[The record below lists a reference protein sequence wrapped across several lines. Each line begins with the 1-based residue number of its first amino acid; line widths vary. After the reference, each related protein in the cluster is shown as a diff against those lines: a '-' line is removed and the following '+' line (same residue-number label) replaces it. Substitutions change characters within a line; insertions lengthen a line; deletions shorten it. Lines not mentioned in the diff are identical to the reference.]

1 MRSTFKVLFYLKR
14 NKNKDQK
21 VVPVMGRITVN
32 GSIAQFS
39 AKLSV
44 PEMLWEVS
52 GGRAKGRSLEADRI
66 NRHLDNIRT
75 QIGKHYQDICDRESY
90 VTAEKVKNAYLG
102 FGEKYRLL
110 LEAFE
115 KFTGDLKKRV
125 GIDRCHGTWN
135 RYYKSIDHLRTFM
148 RKEYNVSDMPLAELE
163 QSFIEQYHVYLKS
176 DLGLKPTTVSGY
188 LKCLKYVVKIAF
200 NNGWMPRNPF
210 SLYQYT
216 APNPERSFLTEDE
229 LRRMMTTEL
238 RYKRQ
243 DYNRDM
249 FLFSCFTGICYAD
262 MASLTYDRIEQDAQG
277 EWWISGN
284 RQKTETK
291 YVVKLLPYALFILNK
306 YRGLTGDGRVFA
318 MSTLDSIDD
327 SLKNIARDD
336 RVSLMFMIRGSGN
349 VIRINGRARI
359 TDDPDLRASFTHDG
373 KQPRT
378 VIVIRIAEVYF
389 QCARAVIRAGLW
401 SGQDDSAG
409 LPTPGQ
415 ILASLTDNEV
425 GGDAYD
431 TAWPIRAAQTMW

>member
-14 NKNKDQK
+14 NKCKDQK

-44 PEMLWEVS
+44 PETLWEVS

-75 QIGKHYQDICDRESY
+75 QIGKHYQDICNRESY

-115 KFTGDLKKRV
+115 KFTADLKKRV
-125 GIDRCHGTWN
+125 GIDRCHGTWK
-135 RYYKSIDHLRTFM
+135 RYYKSIDHLRAFM

-176 DLGLKPTTVSGY
+176 DLGLKPMTVSGY
-188 LKCLKYVVKIAF
+188 LTCLKYVVKIAF

-229 LRRMMTTEL
+229 LHRMMTTEL

-262 MASLTYDRIEQDAQG
+262 MASLTYDQIEQDAQG

-284 RQKTETK
+284 R
-291 YVVKLLPYALFILNK
+291 LLAEQA
-306 YRGLTGDGRVFA
+306 GRE
-318 MSTLDSIDD
+318 
-327 SLKNIARDD
+327 NR
-336 RVSLMFMIRGSGN
+336 
-349 VIRINGRARI
+349 
-359 TDDPDLRASFTHDG
+359 
-373 KQPRT
+373 
-378 VIVIRIAEVYF
+378 
-389 QCARAVIRAGLW
+389 
-401 SGQDDSAG
+401 
-409 LPTPGQ
+409 
-415 ILASLTDNEV
+415 
-425 GGDAYD
+425 
-431 TAWPIRAAQTMW
+431 

>member
-14 NKNKDQK
+14 NKDKDQK

-115 KFTGDLKKRV
+115 KFTANLKKRV

-284 RQKTETK
+284 RQKTETR
-291 YVVKLLPYALFILNK
+291 YVVKLAAVCVVHPEQVPGSDRRRTCFCHVYTRFDRRQPEKHRPGVRHRQTTLIPPCPAHVRHDDLPVE
-306 YRGLTGDGRVFA
+306 RCE
-318 MSTLDSIDD
+318 S
-327 SLKNIARDD
+327 
-336 RVSLMFMIRGSGN
+336 
-349 VIRINGRARI
+349 
-359 TDDPDLRASFTHDG
+359 
-373 KQPRT
+373 
-378 VIVIRIAEVYF
+378 
-389 QCARAVIRAGLW
+389 
-401 SGQDDSAG
+401 
-409 LPTPGQ
+409 
-415 ILASLTDNEV
+415 
-425 GGDAYD
+425 GDAFED
-431 TAWPIRAAQTMW
+431 AGT

>member
-14 NKNKDQK
+14 NKCKDQK

-44 PEMLWEVS
+44 PETLWEVS

-125 GIDRCHGTWN
+125 GIDRCYGTWN

-176 DLGLKPTTVSGY
+176 NLGLKPTTVSGY
-188 LKCLKYVVKIAF
+188 LKCLKYVIKIAF

-216 APNPERSFLTEDE
+216 APQRDRGVFVTVCSVGLGSRLQQHDCDQKCELSNWVILLNVVTTRSAPCP
-229 LRRMMTTEL
+229 R
-238 RYKRQ
+238 
-243 DYNRDM
+243 
-249 FLFSCFTGICYAD
+249 SGGI
-262 MASLTYDRIEQDAQG
+262 R
-277 EWWISGN
+277 W
-284 RQKTETK
+284 
-291 YVVKLLPYALFILNK
+291 
-306 YRGLTGDGRVFA
+306 
-318 MSTLDSIDD
+318 
-327 SLKNIARDD
+327 
-336 RVSLMFMIRGSGN
+336 
-349 VIRINGRARI
+349 RARSGGS
-359 TDDPDLRASFTHDG
+359 R
-373 KQPRT
+373 
-378 VIVIRIAEVYF
+378 RIPGRPTAAKG
-389 QCARAVIRAGLW
+389 ARL
-401 SGQDDSAG
+401 
-409 LPTPGQ
+409 
-415 ILASLTDNEV
+415 
-425 GGDAYD
+425 
-431 TAWPIRAAQTMW
+431 

>member
-14 NKNKDQK
+14 NKDKDQK

-44 PEMLWEVS
+44 PETLWEVS

-188 LKCLKYVVKIAF
+188 
-200 NNGWMPRNPF
+200 
-210 SLYQYT
+210 
-216 APNPERSFLTEDE
+216 
-229 LRRMMTTEL
+229 
-238 RYKRQ
+238 
-243 DYNRDM
+243 
-249 FLFSCFTGICYAD
+249 

-327 SLKNIARDD
+327 SLKNIARECGIDKQLSFHLA
-336 RVSLMFMIRGSGN
+336 RHTYATTICLSNGVSLETLSKMLGHKQITTTQIYAKVTPPMIDRE
-349 VIRINGRARI
+349 V
-359 TDDPDLRASFTHDG
+359 TMLRE
-373 KQPRT
+373 K
-378 VIVIRIAEVYF
+378 
-389 QCARAVIRAGLW
+389 
-401 SGQDDSAG
+401 
-409 LPTPGQ
+409 
-415 ILASLTDNEV
+415 LATKFSV
-425 GGDAYD
+425 
-431 TAWPIRAAQTMW
+431 

>member
-14 NKNKDQK
+14 NKDKDQK

-163 QSFIEQYHVYLKS
+163 QSFIEQYHVYLKTACH
-176 DLGLKPTTVSGY
+176 LKAGSVCRY
-188 LKCLKYVVKIAF
+188 IDCLSNVVNISF
-200 NNGWMPRNPF
+200 NNGLMPRNPF
-210 SLYQYT
+210 AFYSYS
-216 APNPERSFLTEDE
+216 APMEPRTFLSEEE
-229 LRRMMTTEL
+229 LRLFQTTRL
-238 RYKRQ
+238 KSAKH
-243 DYNRDM
+243 DYHRDL
-249 FLFSCFTGICYAD
+249 FLFSCFTGICYKD
-262 MASLTYDRIEQDAQG
+262 MRYLTCEQIIPDTKG
-277 EWWISGN
+277 HLWIHGN
-284 RQKTETK
+284 RCKTGGE
-291 YVVKLLPYALFILNK
+291 YMVKFLPAALRLLEK
-306 YRGLTGDGRVFA
+306 YRGTAPSPLAFDMPSLSSINYSLRRITKQCGISRHITFHCARHTFA
-318 MSTLDSIDD
+318 TTLCLSQGIPLSTVSKMLGHKQITTTQIYAQTTPIMIEDAI
-327 SLKNIARDD
+327 D
-336 RVSLMFMIRGSGN
+336 RVESRLG
-349 VIRINGRARI
+349 
-359 TDDPDLRASFTHDG
+359 G
-373 KQPRT
+373 K
-378 VIVIRIAEVYF
+378 F
-389 QCARAVIRAGLW
+389 AV
-401 SGQDDSAG
+401 
-409 LPTPGQ
+409 
-415 ILASLTDNEV
+415 
-425 GGDAYD
+425 
-431 TAWPIRAAQTMW
+431 

>member
-1 MRSTFKVLFYLKR
+1 
-14 NKNKDQK
+14 
-21 VVPVMGRITVN
+21 
-32 GSIAQFS
+32 
-39 AKLSV
+39 
-44 PEMLWEVS
+44 
-52 GGRAKGRSLEADRI
+52 
-66 NRHLDNIRT
+66 
-75 QIGKHYQDICDRESY
+75 
-90 VTAEKVKNAYLG
+90 
-102 FGEKYRLL
+102 
-110 LEAFE
+110 
-115 KFTGDLKKRV
+115 
-125 GIDRCHGTWN
+125 
-135 RYYKSIDHLRTFM
+135 M

-277 EWWISGN
+277 EWWISVN

-327 SLKNIARDD
+327 SLKNIARECGIDKQLSFHLA
-336 RVSLMFMIRGSGN
+336 RHTYATTICLSNGVSLETLSKMLGHKNITTTQIYAKVTPPMIDRE
-349 VIRINGRARI
+349 V
-359 TDDPDLRASFTHDG
+359 TMLRE
-373 KQPRT
+373 K
-378 VIVIRIAEVYF
+378 
-389 QCARAVIRAGLW
+389 
-401 SGQDDSAG
+401 
-409 LPTPGQ
+409 
-415 ILASLTDNEV
+415 LATKFSV
-425 GGDAYD
+425 
-431 TAWPIRAAQTMW
+431 

>member
-14 NKNKDQK
+14 NKDKDQK

-284 RQKTETK
+284 RQKTETR

-327 SLKNIARDD
+327 SLKNIARECGIDKQLSFHLA
-336 RVSLMFMIRGSGN
+336 RHTYATTICLSNGVSLETLSKMLGHKQITTTQIYAKVTPPMIDRE
-349 VIRINGRARI
+349 V
-359 TDDPDLRASFTHDG
+359 TMLRE
-373 KQPRT
+373 K
-378 VIVIRIAEVYF
+378 
-389 QCARAVIRAGLW
+389 
-401 SGQDDSAG
+401 
-409 LPTPGQ
+409 
-415 ILASLTDNEV
+415 LAMKFSV
-425 GGDAYD
+425 
-431 TAWPIRAAQTMW
+431 